1 MKRIIVLAAVLL
13 ASIGC
18 ATTAPTPSN
27 SNAPAP
33 ANVNASASPTPKAE
47 ATSTSDS
54 IIAQEKAIWD
64 AIKTKSPDTFGGML
78 ADDFVYISNDGVHDK
93 AATINGI
100 KQLDV
105 TDLTFS
111 DWKILMLDKDAAIVV
126 YTVNMK
132 GTSGGQPM
140 PPGAMRASSAWVN
153 RGGKWVGVFHQDTPV
168 KEAPPSQTGTAKPA
182 APTEAKPTATSS
194 PVTPATDHIAR
205 EKQIWDA
212 LKKKDYDTFAS
223 FLAEDQIEVWDTGVS
238 DKAKSVEGV
247 KQVDLSKA
255 VLSDFKAMNL
265 NANAVLV
272 TYTAKGPTP
281 PFTKEGERAST
292 IWVNRDGKW
301 LAAFHQSTAIA
312 PATKAATKATK

>member
-13 ASIGC
+13 AATGC

-27 SNAPAP
+27 SNAPAN
-33 ANVNASASPTPKAE
+33 ANAAASPTPKAE
-47 ATSTSDS
+47 STSTADS

-64 AIKTKSPDTFGGML
+64 AIKTKKPDAFGGML

-105 TDLTFS
+105 TDLMFT
-111 DWKILMLDKDAAIVV
+111 DWKVLMLDKDAALVV
-126 YTVNMK
+126 YKVDMK
-132 GTSGGQPM
+132 GTSGGQPI
-140 PPGAMRASSAWVN
+140 PPGAMYASSAWIN

-168 KEAPPSQTGTAKPA
+168 KDGPPSPAGTAAKPAPATEAKPA
-182 APTEAKPTATSS
+182 ATAA

-205 EKQIWDA
+205 EKQIWDV
-212 LKKKDYDTFAS
+212 LKKKDYASFAS
-223 FLAEDQIEVWDTGVS
+223 FLAEDQLEVGEWGIN

-255 VLSDFKAMNL
+255 VLSDFKSMSL
-265 NANAVLV
+265 NEKATLV
-272 TYTAKGPTP
+272 SYTVKGPTP
-281 PFTKEGERAST
+281 PFTKEGQRAST

-301 LAAFHQSTAIA
+301 LAAFHQDTPIA
-312 PATKAATKATK
+312 PAAKATK